1 MKIVKTPYVCKP
13 VGWMRCI
20 ACSDYKRH
28 PGKMWLG
35 YNHLTHEDLT
45 IDCPKC
51 HGTGQVER
59 YRYLDPRTMKEIDYE
74 RPGQI
79 FVPASTETQ

>member
-59 YRYLDPRTMKEIDYE
+59 YQYLRPADEERNRLRTARANLCPCIH
-74 RPGQI
+74 
-79 FVPASTETQ
+79 